1 MSWWLFKNKV
11 KELLGIKDRLYK
23 CEYCGVYTYPRVVI
37 KGLPPYEGKEQ
48 HFCCEGCK
56 DLYIDSLLPEFARK
70 FRHE

>member
-37 KGLPPYEGKEQ
+37 KGLPPYEGK
-48 HFCCEGCK
+48 